1 MSGSPRNNF
10 LKQINVYIDNFNAQ
24 LCEVLLV
31 LLGVLHFTSFNYY
44 LIMFAG
50 VFQCLDIHFRVLI
63 FEKEVQREYMNV
75 AVEYS
80 KRKLETDVKYK
91 AEK

>member
-1 MSGSPRNNF
+1 
-10 LKQINVYIDNFNAQ
+10 
-24 LCEVLLV
+24 
-31 LLGVLHFTSFNYY
+31 
-44 LIMFAG
+44 MFAG

>member
-10 LKQINVYIDNFNAQ
+10 WKQINVYIDNFNAQ

-44 LIMFAG
+44 LIMFAR
-50 VFQCLDIHFRVLI
+50 VFQYLDIHFRVLI
-63 FEKEVQREYMNV
+63 FEIEVQREYANV
-75 AVEYS
+75 GVEYS
-80 KRKLETDVKYK
+80 KRKLETDVKYE